1 MGEIAHVDLGRLR
14 HLADRVSTAA
24 SEVADLCCPELHPDE
39 LRGSAVSA
47 VKTSRRLQ
55 VQLEEVGTAMREWAG
70 ATRRTADAF
79 EHADTANGE
88 RFTPR

>member
-24 SEVADLCCPELHPDE
+24 SEVADLRCPELHPDE

-47 VKTSRRLQ
+47 VVTSRRIPAR
-55 VQLEEVGTAMREWAG
+55 LEEAGNAMREWAG
-70 ATRRTADAF
+70 ATRRAADAF

-88 RFTPR
+88 RIAFR